1 MQKSLQ
7 IDRIQER
14 LGERGLNPS
23 SLAKQLGLSRAA
35 VSKWLTGKAFPRP
48 AELLKLGKFL
58 ELGFKELVKAAPAPA
73 EPLVAFRKRAG
84 TKTTGDHQELAR
96 EMGRLLEALVPH
108 LEHDRFVTA
117 PRLKRPLLE
126 YRYIRDLV
134 TKVRLE
140 LELDPVKPI
149 DFHDLIGRFN
159 QLQAVLVPVMW
170 GKQTGHANALHIYL
184 PASQT
189 TWVMLNLDSELHDF
203 KFWMA
208 HELGHVLSVVLL
220 EEGDIELAEDFA
232 EDFAGALLFP
242 EEAAKHCHT
251 DYQRARTEVAKVKVL
266 IETAKEYVISPYSIY
281 KELLKYAKEAGV
293 PFHEIDQSLLHS
305 RIAAFNA
312 GFQTISEILF
322 DDHKPSADHY
332 MLRATEVFKTPVF
345 KALREHATTSE
356 ISESV
361 ISRMLGI
368 PLVDARELRKAL
380 V

>member
-1 MQKSLQ
+1 MEKTLQ
-7 IDRIQER
+7 IARIQER
-14 LGERGLNPS
+14 LAERGWNSS
-23 SLAKQLGLSRAA
+23 SLATELGLSRAA
-35 VSKWLTGKAFPRP
+35 VSKWFTGKAFPRP
-48 AELLKLGKFL
+48 AELLKLGKL
-58 ELGFKELVKAAPAPA
+58 LDLGFKDLVKSAPASP

-84 TKTTGDHQELAR
+84 TKTTGGHHDLAR

-126 YRYIRDLV
+126 YRYLQDLV
-134 TKVRLE
+134 TKVRLD
-140 LELDPVKPI
+140 LKLDPVKPI

-189 TWVMLNLDSELHDF
+189 TWVLLNLDSELHDF

-220 EEGDIELAEDFA
+220 EEGDLDLAEDFA
-232 EDFAGALLFP
+232 EAFAGALLFP
-242 EEAAKHCHT
+242 EEAAKQCHA
-251 DYQRARTEVAKVKVL
+251 DYQRARTDAAKVKVL
-266 IETAKEYVISPYSIY
+266 IETAKEYVISPYSVY
-281 KELLKYAKEAGV
+281 KELQKYAEEAGV

-305 RIAAFNA
+305 RISAFNA
-312 GFQTISEILF
+312 GFKTISEILF
-322 DDHKPSADHY
+322 DDDKPSADHY
-332 MLRATEVFKTPVF
+332 MLRATEVFETPVF
-345 KALREHATTSE
+345 KALREHAAASE

-361 ISRMLGI
+361 ISRMFGI
-368 PLVDARELRKAL
+368 PLVDARELRRAL